1 VVTSEYTGA
10 DVLEFM
16 TAAKNYNAFLL
27 REVVR
32 HAEGATQA
40 VDFGAGIGTFAKMV
54 RDAGL
59 DVVCV
64 EPDERQLVGLRQ
76 DGFTAFPDLSVV
88 PSASVPYLYTL
99 NVLEHIENDAEALR
113 AIFHALRPGGRCLI
127 YVPAFPILYSSF
139 DQRLGHFRRYRRRSL
154 AALVRSQGFAIEEAT
169 YKDSIGFAA
178 ALVFRLVA
186 KPDGSVSEAAIS
198 IFDRFLFP
206 LSAQLDRIMGRI
218 CGKNVMICARKPFA

>member
-1 VVTSEYTGA
+1 MRFCFGRWSATPKARRKRSISEQELAHSPRWCVTRDWTLFASSPMSGSWS
-10 DVLEFM
+10 
-16 TAAKNYNAFLL
+16 AFGRMGSPPFL
-27 REVVR
+27 
-32 HAEGATQA
+32 
-40 VDFGAGIGTFAKMV
+40 TF
-54 RDAGL
+54 RL
-59 DVVCV
+59 SL
-64 EPDERQLVGLRQ
+64 PLQ
-76 DGFTAFPDLSVV
+76 D
-88 PSASVPYLYTL
+88 PYLYTL

-139 DQRLGHFRRYRRRSL
+139 DRRLGHFRRYRRRSL

-206 LSAQLDRIMGRI
+206 LSAELDRIMGRI
-218 CGKNVMICARKPFA
+218 CGKNVLICARKPIA